1 MWNCQPARGTA
12 AGFVFSGGPIMLDKA
27 ITLTRSDLRAYDSER
42 LSSLLKDAREA
53 FRSPENLAKALKRGE
68 KTVRDWLRQLIWS
81 VLAIQAEQAR
91 KASRA
96 ADTKRMLDG
105 LVRAETAE
113 QKRARQQMRA
123 TLLNAASRSRRQ
135 RQTVRVPR

>member
-1 MWNCQPARGTA
+1 
-12 AGFVFSGGPIMLDKA
+12 MLDKA
-27 ITLTRSDLRAYDSER
+27 FTLTRSDLRAYDGER
-42 LSSLLKDAREA
+42 LSSLLKDARDA

-68 KTVRDWLRQLIWS
+68 ETVRDRLRQLIWS

-123 TLLNAASRSRRQ
+123 TLLNAASGSRRQ